1 MWLFEGREF
10 QESDIADN
18 IGYVYM
24 ITNLTDGRRYIGKKL
39 FYFSKT
45 RQVKGRKKRTKV
57 LSDWPTYWSSSPEL
71 QADVERLGAANFRRD
86 ILYLCK
92 TKGTLSYIEAREQFS
107 FRVLEQPEA
116 WYNGIIQCR
125 IHRSHVKL

>member
-1 MWLFEGREF
+1 MWLFEGQEF

-71 QADVERLGAANFRRD
+71 QADVARLGAANFRRD

>member
-1 MWLFEGREF
+1 MWLFEGQEF

-57 LSDWPTYWSSSPEL
+57 LSDWPSYWSSSPEL

>member
-10 QESDIADN
+10 QEADIGDN

-24 ITNLTDGRRYIGKKL
+24 ITNLIDGRRYIGKKL

-45 RQVKGRKKRTKV
+45 RQVKGRKKKYKAP
-57 LSDWPTYWSSSPEL
+57 SDWPAYWSSSPEL
-71 QADVERLGAANFRRD
+71 QADVERLGAANFRRE
-86 ILYLCK
+86 ILFLCK

-116 WYNGIIQCR
+116 WYNAIIQCR
-125 IHRSHVKL
+125 IHRTHVKL

>member
-1 MWLFEGREF
+1 MWFYNGREF
-10 QESDIADN
+10 TEADIAN
-18 IGYVYM
+18 NVGFVYM
-24 ITNLTDGRRYIGKKL
+24 ITNLADGRRYIGKKL
-39 FYFSKT
+39 FQFSKT
-45 RQVKGRKKRTKV
+45 RQVKGKKKRTKV
-57 LSDWPTYWSSSPEL
+57 ASDWMTYWSSSPEL
-71 QADVERLGAANFRRD
+71 QADVERLGADNFRRD
-86 ILYLCK
+86 ILYLCG

>member
-1 MWLFEGREF
+1 MWLFEGQEF

-71 QADVERLGAANFRRD
+71 QADVERLGADNFRRE

>member
-71 QADVERLGAANFRRD
+71 QADVERLGAANFRRE

>member
-71 QADVERLGAANFRRD
+71 QADVERLGADNFRRD

>member
-1 MWLFEGREF
+1 MWLFEGQEF

>member
-1 MWLFEGREF
+1 MWLFEGQEF

-24 ITNLTDGRRYIGKKL
+24 ITNLADGRRYIGKKL

-71 QADVERLGAANFRRD
+71 QADVARLGAANFRRD

>member
-71 QADVERLGAANFRRD
+71 QADVERLGADNFRRE

>member
-45 RQVKGRKKRTKV
+45 RQVKGRKKRTKI